1 MGLLGALVGQFV
13 NQAMQGQAPHN
24 SPVQQTVVTA
34 EDVGLSSKIRSTDEL
49 KRYSRRLV
57 DDTTLQNRYVI
68 RAPQQFRFLKC
79 LL

>member
-57 DDTTLQNRYVI
+57 DDATLQNRYVI
-68 RAPQQFRFLKC
+68 RAPPQFCFFKC